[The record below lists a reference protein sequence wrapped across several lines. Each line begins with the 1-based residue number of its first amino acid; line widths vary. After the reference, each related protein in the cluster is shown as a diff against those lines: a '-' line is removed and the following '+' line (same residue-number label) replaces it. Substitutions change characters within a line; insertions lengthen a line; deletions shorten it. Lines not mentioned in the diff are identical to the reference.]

1 MTAKVTAWAN
11 LWANHPNANIFV
23 GVSISFGYRKGN
35 TCIPFLDVFDSTDEV
50 IKIVAGVGSGD
61 NVANCLYISDEH
73 PKTIADLIENLIPIN
88 SQSVEKQAQNI
99 KVICRPV
106 NPITEGSNRGKN
118 TYTQFKPEQ
127 TQPNLRTVTTLS
139 ELMTLGQYIQ
149 VDSNSLNHNHVLNL
163 LEYHNIYIPR
173 K

>member
-1 MTAKVTAWAN
+1 M
-11 LWANHPNANIFV
+11 
-23 GVSISFGYRKGN
+23 
-35 TCIPFLDVFDSTDEV
+35 
-50 IKIVAGVGSGD
+50 
-61 NVANCLYISDEH
+61 
-73 PKTIADLIENLIPIN
+73 
-88 SQSVEKQAQNI
+88 EKQAQNI

-127 TQPNLRTVTTLS
+127 TQPNLPTVTTLS
-139 ELMTLGQYIQ
+139 ELITLGQYIQ